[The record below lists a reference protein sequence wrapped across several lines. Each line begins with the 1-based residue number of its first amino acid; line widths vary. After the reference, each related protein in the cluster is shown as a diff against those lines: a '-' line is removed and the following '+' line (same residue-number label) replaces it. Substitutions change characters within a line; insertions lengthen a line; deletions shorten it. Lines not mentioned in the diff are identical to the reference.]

1 MQGYEDFLGAY
12 ASDPLAKRVRVIV
25 AARREAI
32 TWRRSYRTDTP
43 NAYWSY
49 LQRYPR
55 GPHATDARRRLAILT
70 APLEPPPTFDVIDY
84 DVPPPPPDEFAYI
97 DRPVLAFGDPE
108 FDFVPPPPVPVFFL
122 PPPPDD
128 FIVLPPPPLPVALF
142 ILPQPIFVPIPVY
155 VRAPV
160 YVAAPPNNI
169 IFANIHNRAVINNV
183 INRPPQPGLP
193 GVVPGVKAGA
203 RANGAVVAPAVTVAP
218 GQGGATPV
226 LPPAVAQKASLIQQG
241 KLPMPPSAAINPA
254 VKTGLPG
261 APAVSPN
268 ATQPANAPNVLAPNQ
283 SLPRTNALP
292 VPGARGAP
300 PAPPSA
306 VVSPPGA
313 EACAGRNASGFSG
326 PANQARGP
334 PSGRLLLQPR
344 PDRRDLVLPGPHQR
358 RRHRRTLPQDHGS
371 LRRRPAPPRR
381 RGRPLPSRRNLSC
394 SPKFDVRRRHLPRCR
409 RRGRRR
415 LPALRHRLRHRG
427 WRRHRPGSPPRRRL
441 GWPRRRHPHRGWL
454 HRRLASPRQ
463 RRRPGWQHPRRGR
476 PRRLQRR
483 QPRGARRT
491 FRNADCLG

>member
-12 ASDPLAKRVRVIV
+12 PSDPLAKRVRVIV

-108 FDFVPPPPVPVFFL
+108 FDFVPPPPAPVFFL

-193 GVVPGVKAGA
+193 GVVPGG
-203 RANGAVVAPAVTVAP
+203 RLAP
-218 GQGGATPV
+218 GPTGP
-226 LPPAVAQKASLIQQG
+226 SL
-241 KLPMPPSAAINPA
+241 
-254 VKTGLPG
+254 
-261 APAVSPN
+261 
-268 ATQPANAPNVLAPNQ
+268 
-283 SLPRTNALP
+283 
-292 VPGARGAP
+292 
-300 PAPPSA
+300 
-306 VVSPPGA
+306 
-313 EACAGRNASGFSG
+313 
-326 PANQARGP
+326 
-334 PSGRLLLQPR
+334 
-344 PDRRDLVLPGPHQR
+344 
-358 RRHRRTLPQDHGS
+358 
-371 LRRRPAPPRR
+371 
-381 RGRPLPSRRNLSC
+381 
-394 SPKFDVRRRHLPRCR
+394 
-409 RRGRRR
+409 
-415 LPALRHRLRHRG
+415 
-427 WRRHRPGSPPRRRL
+427 HRP
-441 GWPRRRHPHRGWL
+441 
-454 HRRLASPRQ
+454 
-463 RRRPGWQHPRRGR
+463 
-476 PRRLQRR
+476 
-483 QPRGARRT
+483 
-491 FRNADCLG
+491 